1 MADSYTFK
9 VFTGPHNG
17 LVFDLKPGSY
27 KVGKGT
33 DNDLIFSDEEMGSSA
48 AVIEVT
54 PFDISITLNEPAL
67 LNGQTVD
74 AGHLKWESGS
84 FIQLGDTLICYRASS
99 IKGPWAKPDFA
110 SEQQPSDMANGSSQ
124 TEAAQENATASDA
137 EGKSAE
143 GKAGAEKVSE
153 TESAVTEAAFE
164 KNIDAPTAKELLTNR
179 SIILTVL
186 SGFLLIVLLVALM
199 FGSTIFKTSEL
210 DADLIAVNNIIK
222 ENNFKDLKTDV
233 NDGVIELNGSVE
245 SKQSFAKLVDV
256 LPKLKTTLN
265 LNVEVRDDEILGVER
280 DFMNLGYYVRA
291 HYIDDGKI
299 GVDGYMADAY
309 VQAEAFN
316 AMEPRYKDRL
326 KGRIIYRSELENTLK
341 SNCEH
346 NGVHNIQLVLGKGRV
361 YYKGRTTL
369 DDENNLETA
378 RFQTATKFGIP
389 LMFTRYDP
397 KASSSVERL
406 DGTEVVE
413 LSAAT
418 DEKVTSLTERSQ
430 EPKTTI
436 KQEQYADETA
446 ILSVTM
452 KPMRFIT
459 LKNGR
464 KYFEGGVL
472 PSGFVVTSIDLNK
485 VVLMKGNEVKEL
497 QLK

>member
-54 PFDISITLNEPAL
+54 PFEISVTLNDPAL
-67 LNGQTVD
+67 LDGQTVD
-74 AGHLKWESGS
+74 VGQLKWESGS
-84 FIQLGDTLICYRASS
+84 FLQLGDTLICYRASS

-110 SEQQPSDMANGSSQ
+110 SEQQPADVASGSSQ
-124 TEAAQENATASDA
+124 TEEWQNNAVSADGEAPEAEGEEGAENAA
-137 EGKSAE
+137 
-143 GKAGAEKVSE
+143 
-153 TESAVTEAAFE
+153 EAALE
-164 KNIDAPTAKELLTNR
+164 ENSAPPTVKELLTNR
-179 SIILTVL
+179 SIILTLL
-186 SGFLLIVLLVALM
+186 SGILLIVLLVALM

-210 DADLIAVNNIIK
+210 ETDLNALNNIIK

-233 NDGVIELNGSVE
+233 NDGIIDLNGSVE
-245 SKQSFAKLVDV
+245 SKQRFAKLVEV

-280 DFMNLGYYVRA
+280 DFLNLGYYVRA

-316 AMEPRYKDRL
+316 AMEARYKDRL
-326 KGRIIYRSELENTLK
+326 KGRIIYRNELENSLK
-341 SNCEH
+341 DNCEH

-361 YYKGRTTL
+361 FYKGRTTL
-369 DDENNLETA
+369 EDENNLETA
-378 RFQTATKFGIP
+378 RYLTAKNFGIP

-418 DEKVTSLTERSQ
+418 DEKVTSLTERS
-430 EPKTTI
+430 PI
-436 KQEQYADETA
+436 KQDQNVDETA

>member
-1 MADSYTFK
+1 MNRRKTKKYGYSRHCISDCCGSVGSSPVPADE
-9 VFTGPHNG
+9 VCQEAGRG
-17 LVFDLKPGSY
+17 
-27 KVGKGT
+27 
-33 DNDLIFSDEEMGSSA
+33 SA
-48 AVIEVT
+48 AV
-54 PFDISITLNEPAL
+54 A
-67 LNGQTVD
+67 
-74 AGHLKWESGS
+74 
-84 FIQLGDTLICYRASS
+84 
-99 IKGPWAKPDFA
+99 
-110 SEQQPSDMANGSSQ
+110 
-124 TEAAQENATASDA
+124 EA
-137 EGKSAE
+137 
-143 GKAGAEKVSE
+143 VSE
-153 TESAVTEAAFE
+153 E
-164 KNIDAPTAKELLTNR
+164 NRAPLTVKELLTNR
-179 SIILTVL
+179 SIILTLL
-186 SGFLLIVLLVALM
+186 SGILLIVLLVALM

-210 DADLIAVNNIIK
+210 ETDLNALNNIIK

-233 NDGVIELNGSVE
+233 NDGIIDLNGSVE
-245 SKQSFAKLVDV
+245 SKQRFAKLVEV

-280 DFMNLGYYVRA
+280 DFLNLGYYVRA

-316 AMEPRYKDRL
+316 AMDARYKDRL
-326 KGRIIYRSELENTLK
+326 KGRIIYRNELENSLK
-341 SNCEH
+341 DNCEH

-369 DDENNLETA
+369 EDENNLETA
-378 RFQTATKFGIP
+378 RYLTAKNFGIP

-418 DEKVTSLTERSQ
+418 DEKVTSLTERS
-430 EPKTTI
+430 PI
-436 KQEQYADETA
+436 KQEQNVDETA
-446 ILSVTM
+446 ILSITM